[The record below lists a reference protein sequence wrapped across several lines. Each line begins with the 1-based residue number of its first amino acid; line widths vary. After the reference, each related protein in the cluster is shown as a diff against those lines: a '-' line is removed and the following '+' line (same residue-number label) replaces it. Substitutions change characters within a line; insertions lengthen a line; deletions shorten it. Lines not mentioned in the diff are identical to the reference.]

1 MSKRV
6 LPMFSSKS
14 FIVCSNNL
22 WPRKILDY
30 MYFLAKKLIYILV
43 LPIPFGAVYSEPQ
56 MAVSQAIVHSKTL
69 NKTYISDSHVVH
81 FPLSLQ
87 DQLSQSHPYMTTG
100 KTIALTIW
108 TFVGKGHKEG
118 GGPKNWCF
126 WNVVLEKTLESPLDC
141 KEIKPVNSTGNQV
154 WIFIGRT
161 DVEAKAPIVWP
172 PDGKNRLTG
181 KDSNTSKDWRQ
192 KEKRVAE
199 D

>member
-1 MSKRV
+1 
-6 LPMFSSKS
+6 
-14 FIVCSNNL
+14 
-22 WPRKILDY
+22 

-108 TFVGKGHKEG
+108 TFFGKGHKEG
-118 GGPKNWCF
+118 GGPKN
-126 WNVVLEKTLESPLDC
+126 
-141 KEIKPVNSTGNQV
+141 
-154 WIFIGRT
+154 
-161 DVEAKAPIVWP
+161 
-172 PDGKNRLTG
+172 
-181 KDSNTSKDWRQ
+181 
-192 KEKRVAE
+192 
-199 D
+199 